1 MPGGDDDDEVEDI
14 PEDTCFLQ
22 GLHQQQ
28 QLAVDEEQECDDQ
41 DQTNLDEEE
50 EERQIKP
57 DKFMSLY
64 NDAKQRDLRHVEK
77 RGKSKDKECT
87 FQPELITQ
95 KSKVSQN
102 LIKLCGKE
110 VKMQIRSK
118 SGQRDEE
125 ETVKQEE
132 TKAIRQTPAVGGPL
146 KKINA
151 RMAYLS
157 NRETKK
163 QDNK

>member
-1 MPGGDDDDEVEDI
+1 MPGGDDDQEVEDI

-22 GLHQQQ
+22 GLG
-28 QLAVDEEQECDDQ
+28 VDDQQECGDKGQ
-41 DQTNLDEEE
+41 MNVEEE
-50 EERQIKP
+50 EERQVKP

-64 NDAKQRDLRHVEK
+64 NDAKQRNLKQDEI

-102 LIKLCGKE
+102 LIKLCDNE

-118 SGQRDEE
+118 SIINLSSGQRVEE
-125 ETVKQEE
+125 ETANNDLKQEE
-132 TKAIRQTPAVGGPL
+132 TKAIKL
-146 KKINA
+146 
-151 RMAYLS
+151 
-157 NRETKK
+157 
-163 QDNK
+163 D

>member
-50 EERQIKP
+50 ERQIKP

-87 FQPELITQ
+87 FQPQLITQ